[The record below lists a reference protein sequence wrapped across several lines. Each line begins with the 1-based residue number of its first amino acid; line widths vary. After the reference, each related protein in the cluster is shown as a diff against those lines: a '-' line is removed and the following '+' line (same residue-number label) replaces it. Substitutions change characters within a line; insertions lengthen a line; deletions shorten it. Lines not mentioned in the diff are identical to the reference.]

1 MISTLRQE
9 FLRWLRWARRAPPGL
24 WLRVRRRLGC
34 CGCPWPAPHRVGG
47 RGRRGEA
54 QEGPTERAAHRGV
67 CGISNQV
74 GKKQE
79 FRSASQVHSQKFLAL
94 VKGHEKPKVVP
105 FPSSDHKK
113 HHNHR
118 FLFCAQC
125 PFTSNYW
132 LLGGG
137 DNPRHVPWN
146 GVLHIF
152 WGLRSY
158 SWGVSWSLWSCAH
171 IIYVYLEPKWP
182 LFLKVNPPQNKA
194 LSNENRGHLGSRWKL
209 PCPPTL
215 WMAVFLSCYFFRKG
229 LPNRWLPDFTV
240 QKVIHDEVAIMITR
254 ADQNWNINTE
264 GWNTTL

>member
-47 RGRRGEA
+47 RSRRGEA

-74 GKKQE
+74 GEKQE
-79 FRSASQVHSQKFLAL
+79 FRSASQVHSQNFLGL

-113 HHNHR
+113 HHNHH

-152 WGLRSY
+152 WGFRSY

-182 LFLKVNPPQNKA
+182 LFLKVNPPKT
-194 LSNENRGHLGSRWKL
+194 W
-209 PCPPTL
+209 PCPMRTGVIWVLGVNICMSFP
-215 WMAVFLSCYFFRKG
+215 F
-229 LPNRWLPDFTV
+229 PD
-240 QKVIHDEVAIMITR
+240 AICEWFC
-254 ADQNWNINTE
+254 QNWAARICHAPQPY
-264 GWNTTL
+264 GWQFLIMLFLQERTPQ